1 MKIDSEKSE
10 FLEEMLTHWQE
21 EKLLSPA
28 DVERLRNSYETK
40 QFDWRRLAQYS
51 FWIAMACGV
60 ISLGALLVDNVVLK
74 YLESLYETSDG
85 VISLLSAIAAG
96 YLYFL
101 SFKRKKTKS
110 QEVFSNEALVFTAVM
125 LTANAIAYLGKALHA
140 GGTHFSLLLLI
151 AVFVYGILAFI
162 FQSRLIWA
170 FMLISLGA
178 WFGTESGYLSR
189 GNWYFA
195 GMNYP
200 LRFVCFGF
208 VLTALSFLMKD
219 ANSSIK
225 NFSFSR
231 KKKAHKPK
239 NSKSISTDQPE
250 VNTIDSQVNLADHS
264 ASQVKNITNQ
274 TTNLIT
280 QQTAQTSTNK
290 SLGYFFQVTYIIGM
304 MYLFFSLWLL
314 SVFGNFGTL
323 AEWYGVKQISLFYWA
338 IVSAVACVISI
349 FVGLKYRDDIAREF
363 GITFLFI
370 NLYTRYFEYFW
381 DSWHKALFFCVL
393 AASFWVIG
401 RRAEKIWN
409 LEFLKQ

>member
-10 FLEEMLTHWQE
+10 FLEEMLEHWQE
-21 EKLLSPA
+21 QKLLSPA

-40 QFDWRRLAQYS
+40 HFDWRRLAQYS

-60 ISLGALLVDNVVLK
+60 ISLGALLVDNFVLR
-74 YLESLYETSDG
+74 YLESLYNTSDG
-85 VISLLSAIAAG
+85 VISLISAIAAG

-110 QEVFSNEALVFTAVM
+110 HQVFSNEALVFSAVM
-125 LTANAIAYLGKALHA
+125 LTANSIAYLGKAIQA
-140 GGTHFSLLLLI
+140 GGTHFSLLLLL
-151 AVFVYGILAFI
+151 AVFIYGILAYF

-189 GNWYFA
+189 GNWYFI

-200 LRFVCFGF
+200 LRFVCFGL
-208 VLTALSFLMKD
+208 VLTALSFLMKGSS
-219 ANSSIK
+219 AKAENSLR
-225 NFSFSR
+225 NFG
-231 KKKAHKPK
+231 H
-239 NSKSISTDQPE
+239 
-250 VNTIDSQVNLADHS
+250 
-264 ASQVKNITNQ
+264 
-274 TTNLIT
+274 
-280 QQTAQTSTNK
+280 
-290 SLGYFFQVTYIIGM
+290 FFQITYIIGM

-323 AEWYGVKQISLFYWA
+323 AEWYTVKQISLFFWA
-338 IVSAVACVISI
+338 IISAVACVISI
-349 FVGLKYRDDIAREF
+349 FIGLKYRDDIAREF

-393 AASFWVIG
+393 AASFWIIG
-401 RRAEKIWN
+401 RKAEKIWN

>member
-1 MKIDSEKSE
+1 MKIDAEKSE
-10 FLEEMLTHWQE
+10 FLEEMLEHWQE
-21 EKLLSPA
+21 QKLLTSA
-28 DVERLRNSYETK
+28 DVEKLRSSYETK
-40 QFDWRRLAQYS
+40 HFDWRRLAQYS

-60 ISLGALLVDNVVLK
+60 ISLGALLVDNKVLK
-74 YLESLYETSDG
+74 YLESLYQTSDG

-96 YLYFL
+96 YLYYL

-125 LTANAIAYLGKALHA
+125 LTANAIAYLGKAIHA

-151 AVFVYGILAFI
+151 AVVIYGILAYI

-170 FMLISLGA
+170 FALISLGA

-189 GNWYFA
+189 GNWYFI

-200 LRFVCFGF
+200 LRFVCFGL
-208 VLTALSFLMKD
+208 VLTASSFLMKD
-219 ANSSIK
+219 SSRPIK
-225 NFSFSR
+225 SFSLFR
-231 KKKAHKPK
+231 R
-239 NSKSISTDQPE
+239 STSSSESTTAPE
-250 VNTIDSQVNLADHS
+250 ATSAGETLPIKESAAIIASDRNLGH
-264 ASQVKNITNQ
+264 
-274 TTNLIT
+274 
-280 QQTAQTSTNK
+280 
-290 SLGYFFQVTYIIGM
+290 FFQITYIIGM

-323 AEWYGVKQISLFYWA
+323 EEWYGVKQLSLFYWA
-338 IVSAVACVISI
+338 IVSAAACVISI
-349 FVGLKYRDDIAREF
+349 FIGLKYRDEIAREF

-393 AASFWVIG
+393 AASFWIIG
-401 RRAEKIWN
+401 RKAEKIWN

>member
-1 MKIDSEKSE
+1 MKIDAEKSE
-10 FLEEMLTHWQE
+10 FLEEMLEHWQE
-21 EKLLSPA
+21 QKLLSPA
-28 DVERLRNSYETK
+28 QVEKLRSSYETK
-40 QFDWRRLAQYS
+40 HFDWRRLAQYS

-60 ISLGALLVDNVVLK
+60 ISLGALLVDNKVLK
-74 YLESLYETSDG
+74 YLESLYQTSDG

-96 YLYFL
+96 YFYYL

-125 LTANAIAYLGKALHA
+125 LTANAIAYLGKAIHA

-151 AVFVYGILAFI
+151 AVFIYGILAYI

-170 FMLISLGA
+170 FALISLGA

-189 GNWYFA
+189 GNWYFI

-200 LRFVCFGF
+200 LRFVCFGL
-208 VLTALSFLMKD
+208 VLTASSFLMKG
-219 ANSSIK
+219 SSAPIK
-225 NFSFSR
+225 SFSLFR
-231 KKKAHKPK
+231 KRTL
-239 NSKSISTDQPE
+239 SGTTS
-250 VNTIDSQVNLADHS
+250 S
-264 ASQVKNITNQ
+264 ASTAAAENRSLETAALPEALAEASPEATKAGESLPKKEASAITP
-274 TTNLIT
+274 
-280 QQTAQTSTNK
+280 STR
-290 SLGYFFQVTYIIGM
+290 SLGHFFQITYIIGM

-323 AEWYGVKQISLFYWA
+323 EEWYGVRQLSLFYWA
-338 IVSAVACVISI
+338 IVSASACVISI
-349 FVGLKYRDDIAREF
+349 FIGLKYRDDIAREF

-393 AASFWVIG
+393 AASFWIIG
-401 RRAEKIWN
+401 RKAEKIWN